1 MTRTLIN
8 AIVYTEFD
16 DTIGPNPI
24 FVEPTTLPE
33 NIQMLVAIKTITLLS
48 GDQGIIPE
56 SLIILPFPS
65 IKLKGLVKY
74 IEREDRT
81 RRGNIAQSAITF
93 LFKESDDA
101 IFYKYMEHLNKLFAE
116 SVRKIIEFENH
127 GKPKEKIF
135 EELKLL
141 RESIIATLKELRA
154 KALIKPDLR
163 AFPEK
168 KNGKAVDFKFKLVV
182 CGDPYV
188 GKTSTILRFTDNA
201 FNRVYLPTMGVQIS
215 DKSFLI
221 NNYVSELIIWDIAG
235 HNKFETMRKHF
246 YQGADGIILIY
257 DITNK
262 SSFESIKYWYKDI
275 TKYLPNIKIKA
286 GILIGNKLDLKSE
299 RKVTKQMGS
308 ELAREFNFE
317 LIEASALT
325 GKNIEYAFYKLNKHL
340 IKLKSTPRM
349 IN

>member
-1 MTRTLIN
+1 
-8 AIVYTEFD
+8 
-16 DTIGPNPI
+16 
-24 FVEPTTLPE
+24 
-33 NIQMLVAIKTITLLS
+33 
-48 GDQGIIPE
+48 
-56 SLIILPFPS
+56 
-65 IKLKGLVKY
+65 
-74 IEREDRT
+74 
-81 RRGNIAQSAITF
+81 
-93 LFKESDDA
+93 
-101 IFYKYMEHLNKLFAE
+101 
-116 SVRKIIEFENH
+116 
-127 GKPKEKIF
+127 
-135 EELKLL
+135 
-141 RESIIATLKELRA
+141 
-154 KALIKPDLR
+154 
-163 AFPEK
+163 
-168 KNGKAVDFKFKLVV
+168 
-182 CGDPYV
+182 
-188 GKTSTILRFTDNA
+188 
-201 FNRVYLPTMGVQIS
+201 MGVQIS

>member
-1 MTRTLIN
+1 LNLR
-8 AIVYTEFD
+8 
-16 DTIGPNPI
+16 TIGS
-24 FVEPTTLPE
+24 
-33 NIQMLVAIKTITLLS
+33 QK
-48 GDQGIIPE
+48 
-56 SLIILPFPS
+56 
-65 IKLKGLVKY
+65 
-74 IEREDRT
+74 
-81 RRGNIAQSAITF
+81 RRF
-93 LFKESDDA
+93 L
-101 IFYKYMEHLNKLFAE
+101 
-116 SVRKIIEFENH
+116 
-127 GKPKEKIF
+127 
-135 EELKLL
+135 
-141 RESIIATLKELRA
+141 LKELRA